1 MMGEN
6 ISDTGEFGLIK
17 RIHDIIDKNASQ
29 GRKAYLG
36 IGDDCASF
44 SPKEGYQ
51 LLVTCDSVVEG
62 RHYLPRHISAY
73 DLGRRAMA
81 INISDIGAMGG
92 VPVHSLVSLG
102 LKGDMPTAYV
112 EDLYMGF
119 TEELNPLGASII
131 GGNITKS
138 DNVFI
143 DITLIGEVE
152 EDLILKRSTAKAG
165 DAIIVTGFPGESAAG
180 LKLLLNSESG
190 DDTYNNALVRKYNR
204 PAHRAREGRAVAMS
218 GYANCMIDMSDGF
231 LGDLGHVCE
240 QSRVGAEII
249 RSKLPLSV
257 ELKKASVVLNEDSY
271 EMFLSES
278 DDYELII
285 TCPPENIDKIKKTIL
300 SVSDIPVSEVGRIT
314 EHKENISLLLPD
326 GVRRDLVSVGWDHFS
341 K

>member
-1 MMGEN
+1 MGEN

-51 LLVTCDSVVEG
+51 LLVTCDSMVEG

-73 DLGRRAMA
+73 NLGRRAMA

-119 TEELNPLGASII
+119 TDELNPLGASII

-152 EDLILKRSTAKAG
+152 EDIILKRSTAKAG

-180 LKLLLNSESG
+180 LKLLLNSESADYTG
-190 DDTYNNALVRKYNR
+190 KTTLINKYNR

-218 GYANCMIDMSDGF
+218 GYANSMIDVSDGF

-249 RSKLPLSV
+249 KSNLPISSDLV
-257 ELKKASVVLNEDSY
+257 KASAALNEDPY
-271 EMFLSES
+271 GMFLSES

-285 TCPPENIDKIKKTIL
+285 ICRPENVGKIKKAIL
-300 SVSDIPVSEVGRIT
+300 SVSDVTVTEVGRIT
-314 EHKENISLLLPD
+314 DDKENICLLLPD
-326 GVRRDLVSVGWDHFS
+326 GGRRDLTSVGWDHFRM
-341 K
+341 